1 VARQP
6 SAILVVME
14 PFATLSA
21 TDMDTRQLILNFL
34 EHKKS
39 CQVRDI
45 ADEFGTSMP
54 RITYHLKI
62 LKFEGKIH
70 ISDWA
75 PGVDQTPRAVWSLGN
90 SPDAPRPIAKPTR
103 HKRGRVSTIIKIR
116 PDIASAWLQAQP
128 YPVVRRYIR
137 TQRSGELG
145 VRPST
150 FANSQTEPVDSV
162 T

>member
-1 VARQP
+1 
-6 SAILVVME
+6 
-14 PFATLSA
+14 
-21 TDMDTRQLILNFL
+21 MDTRQLIISFL

-45 ADEFGTSMP
+45 ADEFNTSMP
-54 RITYHLKI
+54 RVIYHLKI
-62 LKFEGKIH
+62 LKYEGKAY
-70 ISDWA
+70 ISDWVPRENA
-75 PGVDQTPRAVWSLGN
+75 APRAVWTLG
-90 SPDAPRPIAKPTR
+90 SGKDAPRPNAKPTR

-137 TQRSGELG
+137 IQRNGEHG
-145 VRPST
+145 AKPST